1 VIATGIFNLF
11 GNSSNKLKRNR
22 AQEGDPSFFQAISDR
37 ILQRNPSKNLTKSFN
52 QYNRETLDTYAQSP
66 LNNLDNI
73 REISR
78 FLTRVSMPYKL
89 MLQYYASMYEY
100 RYNIIPLTDLTKSMS
115 NK

>member
-1 VIATGIFNLF
+1 MITTGIFSFIGSN
-11 GNSSNKLKRNR
+11 NKLKRNR
-22 AQEGDPSFFQAISDR
+22 AQEADRSFFQSISDR
-37 ILQRNPSKNLTKSFN
+37 ILQRNPSKTLTKSFV
-52 QYNRETLDTYAQSP
+52 QYTRESLDTYAQSP
-66 LNNLDNI
+66 YNNIDNI

-100 RYNIIPLTDLTKSMS
+100 KYNITPLTDLTKGMS